1 MSKVNWQSLT
11 DIDQLEALKKQ
22 SYEQPVL
29 IFKHSTSCPIS
40 AMALRT
46 LEQDWNPEQES
57 ETAIF
62 FLDLL
67 RHRSVS
73 NAVAESFG
81 VTHQSPQVIVLKEG
95 KAVYD
100 ESHMGIRYEQLHS
113 VVHA

>member
-1 MSKVNWQSLT
+1 MIKKKKVFGMSKVNWQSLT

-57 ETAIF
+57 EKAII

-67 RHRSVS
+67 RNRSVS

-81 VTHQSPQVIVLKEG
+81 V
-95 KAVYD
+95 
-100 ESHMGIRYEQLHS
+100 
-113 VVHA
+113 